1 MKRVPVQNVGAEAVA
16 EAVADEADKVEV
28 ATVVVAAAA
37 VADSVAP
44 TKKHSNKKMAPRMG
58 R

>member
-1 MKRVPVQNVGAEAVA
+1 VA
-16 EAVADEADKVEV
+16 EAAADEV
-28 ATVVVAAAA
+28 ATVVAAA

-58 R
+58 G